1 MSTILNGVESA
12 VAGLMIT
19 VATLIA
25 AFIIIPVMLIA
36 GKVKVKGVD
45 NG

>member
-1 MSTILNGVESA
+1 MNTILNGIESA

-25 AFIIIPVMLIA
+25 AFIIVPVMVIT
-36 GKVKVKGVD
+36 GKVKLKE
-45 NG
+45 N